1 MAIQNFLSGG
11 FYGSI
16 GEITGRR
23 WKNKRVV
30 QAKFKPKNPKTPAQE
45 EQRRLF
51 TRGSA
56 LAKIA
61 QQVNWKAIQF
71 ENPIRTDWNQRQ
83 TIAINA
89 LKDGKTEWEALP
101 LAPINFKAQHTI
113 GECTLV
119 EITDD
124 NEMKVVLQG
133 TNLLAGK
140 KYACAVF
147 ITTGDKEG
155 QIIVGSTPQPSTDAL
170 TASFR
175 LPESDGIKGEE
186 CYIKIASIDDETE
199 ETVTLSAGI
208 FLQQQAQEPYEFNPQ
223 LVSIEMDTNYTLRV
237 KVKLGEEAIES
248 YSPFTDINIALTDKA
263 WTKETAV
270 TGVTLD
276 TDNWTNAAESFT
288 ITRTTVSKQT
298 ATVSFA
304 IANVDL
310 WKYEKF
316 AAKIDISFKAND
328 IKGDDSAKNTELVQ
342 LTAQAFPEY
351 LQEEFSLANEGVLY
365 AKTDTNG
372 KYYGDWAC
380 YGQAYFNSS
389 MTDNYKVLAFNDDW
403 DGNEFND
410 GGITEI
416 TAQDGTIY
424 TGDEL
429 EQIMQDDSPTGIIIG
444 GNIGWYIQDEIQLKS
459 WKGYVTGT
467 EYCNGSNPIIA
478 VKGFRCL
485 DLRGTGVDEIP
496 FQLKP

>member
-124 NEMKVVLQG
+124 NEMKVILQG

-223 LVSIEMDTNYTLRV
+223 LVSIEMDTDYTLRV

-351 LQEEFSLANEGVLY
+351 LQEE
-365 AKTDTNG
+365 
-372 KYYGDWAC
+372 
-380 YGQAYFNSS
+380 
-389 MTDNYKVLAFNDDW
+389 
-403 DGNEFND
+403 
-410 GGITEI
+410 
-416 TAQDGTIY
+416 
-424 TGDEL
+424 L
-429 EQIMQDDSPTGIIIG
+429 EQIENIPLVAKTNTLATYYGEKMLKGQMYLQSDQTDAGQVITTNAEDADKESIDGTLQSVTLQNGTTYSGDDLQELLDDYGTTEAIDG
-444 GNIGWYIQDEIQLKS
+444 GNFAWGIADNDIKS
-459 WKGYVTGT
+459 FTGT
-467 EYCNGSNPIIA
+467 EKTGIVEQNTKIA
-478 VKGFRCL
+478 FKGYRVYTC
-485 DLRGTGVDEIP
+485 
-496 FQLKP
+496 KPNEYYDFTVFSTYN